1 VATGKEVR
9 SFQGPKDKLM
19 RGVAFGNQGKI
30 LATACGNGV
39 VTLWDVATGKALD
52 TINIGVEA
60 MRVSMSDD
68 GKVLAVRGDD
78 QVARIYDVSAV
89 VSK

>member
-1 VATGKEVR
+1 
-9 SFQGPKDKLM
+9 M
-19 RGVAFGNQGKI
+19 
-30 LATACGNGV
+30 
-39 VTLWDVATGKALD
+39 TLWDMATGNALD
-52 TINIGVEA
+52 TINIGVAA

-89 VSK
+89 VGK